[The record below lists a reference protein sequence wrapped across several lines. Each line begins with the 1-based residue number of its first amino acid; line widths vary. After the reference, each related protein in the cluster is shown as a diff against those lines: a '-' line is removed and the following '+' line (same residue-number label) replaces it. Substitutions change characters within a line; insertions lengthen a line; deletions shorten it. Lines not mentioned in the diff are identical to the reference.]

1 MRSWPPSAARA
12 ILSLLPSET
21 ACSSLR
27 GLDQMLSMAPV
38 EGWRFT
44 FICRE
49 YSSAVVSTP
58 EAETRETTFPVAAEK
73 RRVHPLLWTMS
84 R

>member
-1 MRSWPPSAARA
+1 
-12 ILSLLPSET
+12 
-21 ACSSLR
+21 
-27 GLDQMLSMAPV
+27 MLSMAPV

-58 EAETRETTFPVAAEK
+58 EAETMETTFPVAAEK
-73 RRVHPLLWTMS
+73 RRVRPLLCTMS